1 MATLVPWGSCATDC
15 YPPRECWV
23 QFPRMQIQPP
33 IPSLRHFCRAT
44 AQVAAPQIFG
54 RTPQGQ
60 RRMVPI
66 RSGRFEGE
74 LEGTIL
80 AGGADWQVASD
91 DGITYLEARYS
102 IETPDGA
109 LILVHNRGIRHGSPE
124 ILAQLLSGESVDPAK
139 YYFRSAPSFETADE
153 RYAWLNRIVAVC
165 SGART
170 IDSVILDFYEVL

>member
-1 MATLVPWGSCATDC
+1 
-15 YPPRECWV
+15 
-23 QFPRMQIQPP
+23 MQIEPP
-33 IPSLRHFCRAT
+33 VPSLRRFSRAT
-44 AQVAAPQIFG
+44 AQVAAPQVFG

-66 RSGRFEGE
+66 LSGRFEGE
-74 LEGTIL
+74 LEGRIL
-80 AGGADWQVASD
+80 AGGADWQVASE

-109 LILVHNRGIRHGSPE
+109 LILVHNRGIRHGSAE
-124 ILAQLLSGESVDPAK
+124 ILAKLFSGEIVDPAK
-139 YYFRSAPSFETADE
+139 YYFRSAPSFETSDE

-170 IDSVILDFYEVL
+170 AESVILDFYEVL